1 AIKKFI
7 RKLQGYQKYFNVSK
21 RGEFMYKSNAI
32 RGSDMSDL
40 VCSVFTGKP
49 PKNIKGL
56 DEFKKGLIDANI
68 QLPGGDPPPKPK
80 VEVVKEKPQEKRER
94 KSKKRDSQEGYF

>member
-1 AIKKFI
+1 
-7 RKLQGYQKYFNVSK
+7 
-21 RGEFMYKSNAI
+21 
-32 RGSDMSDL
+32 MSDL
-40 VCSVFTGKP
+40 VCSVFTGNP

-80 VEVVKEKPQEKRER
+80 EEEVKVKPNGKRER
-94 KSKKRDSQEGYF
+94 KIKKRDSQEGYVQQKGDGPPGKRIQLEFLYKR